1 MKSRQFTPF
10 MESVIVTLQ
19 ESGKLGTA
27 HIYRSTLRALNHYCG
42 GRPLPFSGL
51 TASWL
56 KGFEGYLRRRN
67 CKWNTVSTYMRV
79 LRAVYNRAQ
88 SRGLAQYV
96 PLQFR
101 DVYTGTRADRKRS
114 IAGDELPAVFSRKKP
129 MQVFLLNFSVLTDF
143 SC

>member
-27 HIYRSTLRALNHYCG
+27 HIYRSTLRALNLYCG

-56 KGFEGYLRRRN
+56 KGFEGYYPTQLSGGMARR
-67 CKWNTVSTYMRV
+67 CA
-79 LRAVYNRAQ
+79 LARAFHFGGEFFLMDEPFQ
-88 SRGLAQYV
+88 GL
-96 PLQFR
+96 
-101 DVYTGTRADRKRS
+101 
-114 IAGDELPAVFSRKKP
+114 DEESRKKAA
-129 MQVFLLNFSVLTDF
+129 QCILEHQEGRALLVISHEPKDAELLKARSITLE
-143 SC
+143 SLMT